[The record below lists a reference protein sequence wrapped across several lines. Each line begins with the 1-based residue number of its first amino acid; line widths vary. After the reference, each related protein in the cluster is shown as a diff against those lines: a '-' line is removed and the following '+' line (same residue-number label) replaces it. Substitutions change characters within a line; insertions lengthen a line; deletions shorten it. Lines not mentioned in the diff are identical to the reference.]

1 MKSRVRGARTPGINL
16 VPMIDVLMSVLTFFV
31 ILTMSLTGRVIADL
45 EPPESAGDFAK
56 EGESSPQT
64 KVMVS
69 SLDVGLNRQGDVL
82 VEGNI
87 VARDKFLPAIAT
99 FLATHPQGEVR
110 LTVDGQLNYAQVDDL
125 LVQMVEVGGDRV
137 LLVVRKSDPGL

>member
-45 EPPESAGDFAK
+45 EPPESAGGFAK
-56 EGESSPQT
+56 EEDSSPQT
-64 KVMVS
+64 KVKAP

-82 VEGNI
+82 LGGNI
-87 VARDKFLPAIAT
+87 VERDKLLTAIAT

-110 LTVDGQLNYAQVDDL
+110 LTVDGQLNYRQVDDL
-125 LVQMVEVGGDRV
+125 LVQMVEVGGDWV
-137 LLVVRKSDPGL
+137 LLVVHKSDPEL

>member
-1 MKSRVRGARTPGINL
+1 MKSRVRGAKTPGINL

-45 EPPESAGDFAK
+45 EPPESAGVFPK
-56 EGESSPQT
+56 EEGASSPIE
-64 KVMVS
+64 VAAP

-82 VEGNI
+82 VEGDI
-87 VARDKFLPAIAT
+87 VAKDKLLAAIAT

-110 LTVDGQLNYAQVDDL
+110 LTVDGQLNYRQVDDL

>member
-45 EPPESAGDFAK
+45 DPPEIAGGFAK
-56 EGESSPQT
+56 EEALFPQT
-64 KVMVS
+64 KVKAPN
-69 SLDVGLNRQGDVL
+69 LDVGLNRQGKVL
-82 VEGNI
+82 LGGNI
-87 VARDKFLPAIAT
+87 IQRDELLPAIAT
-99 FLATHPQGEVR
+99 FLETNPQGEVR
-110 LTVDGQLNYAQVDDL
+110 LTIDGQLNYQQVDNL

-137 LLVVRKSDPGL
+137 LLVVRKSDPEL